1 MDQPQSMENRS
12 EMKLTSQETIKIFL
26 VFFGIKI
33 ILELK

>member
-1 MDQPQSMENRS
+1 MVNRS
-12 EMKLTSQETIKIFL
+12 EMKLRSQETIKIFL